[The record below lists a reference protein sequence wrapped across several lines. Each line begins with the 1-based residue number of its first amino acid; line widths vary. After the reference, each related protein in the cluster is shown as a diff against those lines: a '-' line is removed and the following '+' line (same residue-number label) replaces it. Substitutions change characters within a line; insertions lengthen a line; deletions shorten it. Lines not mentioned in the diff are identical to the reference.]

1 MFCSSFAGY
10 VSLGKEKIVTTDDLA
25 FLVYMEINI
34 QIDQNRET
42 LVLGFFQA
50 EVKVGAP
57 I

>member
-1 MFCSSFAGY
+1 MFCSSFAGS
-10 VSLGKEKIVTTDDLA
+10 VSLGKGKIVTTDDLA

-42 LVLGFFQA
+42 RVLDFFQA
-50 EVKVGAP
+50 EVKAGAP